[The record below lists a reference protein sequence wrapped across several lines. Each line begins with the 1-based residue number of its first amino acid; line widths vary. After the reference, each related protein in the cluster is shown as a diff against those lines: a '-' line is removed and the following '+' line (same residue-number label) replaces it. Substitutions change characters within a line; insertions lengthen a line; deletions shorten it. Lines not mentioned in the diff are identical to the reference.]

1 MSDIISFTERGLILA
16 FRLRQV
22 LEQEGCIYTKY
33 SGVDRSLK
41 DVEYVEEPLTEW
53 AEKRFKERTPLIFI
67 GAAGIAVRTIA
78 PCIKD
83 KFEDIPVVVLDEAGH
98 FVIPILS
105 AHYGGA
111 TELAC
116 EIAELIG
123 AVPVITTA
131 TDVNNL
137 FAVDV
142 FAKNNDLVVANK
154 DGIKKVSSKLLS
166 RGKINMLLDG
176 GKYIGRHPM
185 ELEILKKGDT
195 DVFVSPFRLCE
206 KTPKYKLRLI
216 PKVVYA
222 GIGCKRGKGFESIE
236 ALFDETMAKINIEPE
251 SIKGVATVDI
261 KENEEGIRKF
271 VRERKYNFQTFPAE
285 NLKRLKGKFT
295 ASAYVARAVG
305 VDNVCERAAV
315 AAAGDGAKLICKKT
329 IGDGVT
335 VAFAISDWS
344 VRF

>member
-1 MSDIISFTERGLILA
+1 MSDIISFTERGLVMA
-16 FRLRQV
+16 FRLREV
-22 LEQEGCIYTKY
+22 LEEEGCVYSKY
-33 SGVDRSLK
+33 SGVDRSLENVK
-41 DVEYVEEPLTEW
+41 YVEEPLNVW
-53 AEKRFKERTPLIFI
+53 AEERFRTKTPIIFI
-67 GAAGIAVRTIA
+67 GAAGIAVRAIA
-78 PCIKD
+78 PSVRD

-98 FVIPILS
+98 FVVPILS

-111 TELAC
+111 TELAE
-116 EIAELIG
+116 EIARSIG

-131 TDVNNL
+131 TDVNSL

-142 FAKNNDLVVANK
+142 FAKKNDLVVANR

-166 RGKINMLLDG
+166 SGKIKCFIDG
-176 GKYIGRHPM
+176 GRCRGRCPN
-185 ELEILKKGDT
+185 ELEILRKGET
-195 DVFVSPFRLCE
+195 DVFISPFRLCD
-206 KTPKYKLRLI
+206 KTPKHQLRLI
-216 PKVVYA
+216 PKVVFA
-222 GIGCKRGKGFESIE
+222 GIGCRRGKDIADISS
-236 ALFDETMAKINIEPE
+236 LFDATLGSLNIEPE

-261 KENEEGIRKF
+261 KENEEGIRAF

-295 ASAYVARAVG
+295 ASAYVARTIG

-315 AAAGDGAKLICKKT
+315 AAAGDGAKLICRKT

-344 VRF
+344 VSF